1 MGGVIIEIRNGVEFM
16 LLVVIIRLHI
26 FQQVIVEFQV
36 SGMIQQIFVLVPV
49 EYLNRHKGQ
58 ILS

>member
-1 MGGVIIEIRNGVEFM
+1 MGGVVIEICNGVKFM

-26 FQQVIVEFQV
+26 FQQVIVEFLV
-36 SGMIQQIFVLVPV
+36 SGMVEQIFVLVPV